1 MCSDKQIIKD
11 LYKAYIEDGV
21 KKAKDKEFDD
31 CELIFLKALS
41 LDKKETLA
49 YINLSNIYIVQ
60 NKIEKSVKLLM
71 SYFTKNH
78 FNEEIANHT
87 ARILFTFKQTKH
99 LINLFKITKLNSK
112 KNSHKK
118 NYLYFIQGQYY
129 EREEEYEKAKHA
141 FNRSIEC
148 NKFYFDSYLKLLN
161 LYEKTIDY
169 LQFKKLLK
177 VSFNIF
183 NDVNQIRIL
192 LFYKSLSL
200 FNEKKFYESQKII
213 TNNNLYYELNNN
225 NVYFIKLLDLE
236 AKNNEKL
243 KYYDLAFKKIEEKNN
258 IITNLSESKRFDGK
272 NIYSSIDK
280 YKIFFNKKNVSYIN
294 SKLNY
299 QNDNN
304 LVFLIGF
311 PRSGTTLLDSILRSH
326 SCINVLEEKP
336 FLLNL
341 RHEFFKNNNNDL
353 SSLLDI
359 SQKAKDNIRE
369 SYFKKIITSPED
381 NRKIIID
388 KFPLTIIELGFIKC
402 IFPRAK
408 IILALRH
415 PCDVV
420 LSCYFS
426 SFKINDA
433 MVNFLKWK
441 DTIKFYNSVFNLFEF
456 YNKELSLDLL
466 TIKYED
472 VINDFK
478 NKTKIMSNYLGLE
491 YEESMENFFQTARN
505 RSRISTPSYNQVI
518 NPLYTSSIGRWK
530 NYSVARQSK
539 IELNKWI
546 KRFNY

>member
-1 MCSDKQIIKD
+1 M
-11 LYKAYIEDGV
+11 
-21 KKAKDKEFDD
+21 KK
-31 CELIFLKALS
+31 
-41 LDKKETLA
+41 
-49 YINLSNIYIVQ
+49 
-60 NKIEKSVKLLM
+60 KI
-71 SYFTKNH
+71 
-78 FNEEIANHT
+78 
-87 ARILFTFKQTKH
+87 
-99 LINLFKITKLNSK
+99 LIN
-112 KNSHKK
+112 
-118 NYLYFIQGQYY
+118 YW
-129 EREEEYEKAKHA
+129 
-141 FNRSIEC
+141 
-148 NKFYFDSYLKLLN
+148 NKFY
-161 LYEKTIDY
+161 KTKSITIESTFAKFTY
-169 LQFKKLLK
+169 KKIK
-177 VSFNIF
+177 NK
-183 NDVNQIRIL
+183 
-192 LFYKSLSL
+192 KS
-200 FNEKKFYESQKII
+200 
-213 TNNNLYYELNNN
+213 
-225 NVYFIKLLDLE
+225 KLLDIGCG
-236 AKNNEKL
+236 NGRDS
-243 KYYDLAFKKIEEKNN
+243 YY
-258 IITNLSESKRFDGK
+258 
-272 NIYSSIDK
+272 
-280 YKIFFNKKNVSYIN
+280 FNRK
-294 SKLNY
+294 
-299 QNDNN
+299 
-304 LVFLIGF
+304 GF
-311 PRSGTTLLDSILRSH
+311 IVTGI
-326 SCINVLEEKP
+326 
-336 FLLNL
+336 
-341 RHEFFKNNNNDL
+341 
-353 SSLLDI
+353 DI

-388 KFPLTIIELGFIKC
+388 KFPLSIIELGFIKC
-402 IFPRAK
+402 IFPSAK